1 MKVHDASSK
10 AASLSTMPRPP
21 EHRLKMLRAL
31 ERKVHWLSTW
41 MIHHANLIRPNPD
54 GLKVGGH
61 QASSASVVTLMT
73 ALYFEVL
80 RSSDRVAVKP
90 HASPVYHA
98 IQYLLGRQ
106 SKERLQRFRALG
118 GAQAYPSRTKDADDV
133 DISTGSMGMGAAQT
147 IFASLIQDYVESKAW
162 LSDDRPPGRN
172 IAIVGDAE
180 LDEGNVFEALFEG
193 WKCGLRNV
201 WWIIDYNRQSLDRV
215 VEDQLAS
222 RMHQMFEMLDW
233 RVIVLKYGQQLER
246 AFKASAGTAL
256 REWIDNCP
264 NSLYSALVFQ
274 GGAAWRERLQRD
286 LSAERGIDQLLDEY
300 DDEQLQGLMTNLAGH
315 DMEMVLDTFHSIDDE
330 RPTAIVAYTIKG
342 FGLPLAGHKD
352 NHSGLL
358 SPRDMEQLRESL
370 GIAAGDEWEPFAG
383 VDIPRREVTEFIQ
396 SVPFIQQPVRRHRA
410 PVLSLQSEVKVPI
423 GEKISTQ
430 AAFGRLLNEYARLDD
445 PLAAHIL
452 TMAPDVA
459 SSTNLGPWITK
470 RGIFDRRDRPNPFAD
485 EKIRSTMPWSVGPN
499 GQHVELGIAE
509 TNLFVLLSAA
519 GLAAENHGVRLFPI
533 GTVYDPFICRG
544 LDALNYAC
552 YQNARFMLVGTPSG
566 VTLSPEGGAHQSIYT
581 PLIGVGQPGLTYFEP
596 AYADEL
602 CEIVK
607 WSLNHLQAED
617 GGSVYLRLST
627 RALEQS
633 QREMT
638 SELRTS
644 ILNGGYWL
652 VPPSDDTT
660 HVIVAMGAVLPEAV
674 AAHRELLNQGRTTG
688 LLVVTSPDVLCQQ
701 WCKRIGSTNQSQSNQ
716 LNAAHLLN
724 CVDPRVTLVTVLDG
738 HPLSLA
744 WLGATAGYRV
754 RPLGVSSFGMSGYV
768 SELYREQ
775 GIDTATIVQAV
786 LGDLAPGATAK

>member
-1 MKVHDASSK
+1 
-10 AASLSTMPRPP
+10 
-21 EHRLKMLRAL
+21 
-31 ERKVHWLSTW
+31 
-41 MIHHANLIRPNPD
+41 
-54 GLKVGGH
+54 
-61 QASSASVVTLMT
+61 
-73 ALYFEVL
+73 
-80 RSSDRVAVKP
+80 
-90 HASPVYHA
+90 
-98 IQYLLGRQ
+98 
-106 SKERLQRFRALG
+106 
-118 GAQAYPSRTKDADDV
+118 
-133 DISTGSMGMGAAQT
+133 
-147 IFASLIQDYVESKAW
+147 
-162 LSDDRPPGRN
+162 
-172 IAIVGDAE
+172 
-180 LDEGNVFEALFEG
+180 
-193 WKCGLRNV
+193 
-201 WWIIDYNRQSLDRV
+201 
-215 VEDQLAS
+215 
-222 RMHQMFEMLDW
+222 
-233 RVIVLKYGQQLER
+233 
-246 AFKASAGTAL
+246 
-256 REWIDNCP
+256 
-264 NSLYSALVFQ
+264 
-274 GGAAWRERLQRD
+274 
-286 LSAERGIDQLLDEY
+286 
-300 DDEQLQGLMTNLAGH
+300 
-315 DMEMVLDTFHSIDDE
+315 MEMVLDTFHNINDE

-358 SPRDMEQLRESL
+358 SPRDIEQLRESL
-370 GIAAGDEWEPFAG
+370 GISAGDEWEPFAG
-383 VDIPRREVTEFIQ
+383 IDMPQREVAEFIR
-396 SVPFIQQPVRRHRA
+396 SVPFIQQPVRRYHA
-410 PVLSLQSEVKVPI
+410 PVVSLHPEVKVPI

-445 PLAAHIL
+445 PVVDHIL

-470 RGIFDRRDRPNPFAD
+470 RGIFDRRDRPNLFAD

-499 GQHVELGIAE
+499 GQHIELGIAE

-607 WSLNHLQAED
+607 WSFDHLQAED

-627 RALEQS
+627 RALEQP

-638 SELRTS
+638 GELRTS

-652 VPPSDDTT
+652 VPPSGDAT
-660 HVIVAMGAVLPEAV
+660 HVVVAMGAVLPEAV
-674 AAHRELLNQGRTTG
+674 AAHRELLNRGCATG

-701 WCKRIGSTNQSQSNQ
+701 WCQRIGTKRQLQSNQ
-716 LNAAHLLN
+716 MDTANLMS
-724 CVDPRVTLVTVLDG
+724 CVDPSATLVTVLDG

-744 WLGATAGYRV
+744 WLGATAGFRV

-768 SELYREQ
+768 SELHREH
-775 GIDTATIVQAV
+775 GIDSATIVQAV
-786 LGDLAPGATAK
+786 LGDLEHRAEAK